1 MKNPILNE
9 IKNLVADR
17 DITLTKLAKKM
28 GERLGR
34 KYSLASL
41 SQKLRNGTISYREIM
56 LIAEILNYKIIFY
69 DLNEKKFKINS
80 WLLLF
85 VKWPTTKHFFHIS
98 QYRQNLYYFS
108 AHSVIFGQQL
118 EGMSWIIGACIVFIS
133 LQFAIANLHSTRLF
147 AHTGWVRYAHTAPS
161 PKSAKKK
168 LLWKKLPWNLLQFL
182 V

>member
-1 MKNPILNE
+1 MKNPILSE

-17 DITLTKLAKKM
+17 DITLTKLAEKM

-85 VKWPTTKHFFHIS
+85 VK
-98 QYRQNLYYFS
+98 
-108 AHSVIFGQQL
+108 
-118 EGMSWIIGACIVFIS
+118 
-133 LQFAIANLHSTRLF
+133 
-147 AHTGWVRYAHTAPS
+147 
-161 PKSAKKK
+161 
-168 LLWKKLPWNLLQFL
+168 
-182 V
+182 

>member
-17 DITLTKLAKKM
+17 DITLTKLAEKM

-98 QYRQNLYYFS
+98 KT
-108 AHSVIFGQQL
+108 V
-118 EGMSWIIGACIVFIS
+118 
-133 LQFAIANLHSTRLF
+133 
-147 AHTGWVRYAHTAPS
+147 P
-161 PKSAKKK
+161 PKLI
-168 LLWKKLPWNLLQFL
+168 LL
-182 V
+182 

>member
-17 DITLTKLAKKM
+17 DITLTKLAEKM

-69 DLNEKKFKINS
+69 DLNEKKFKVNS
-80 WLLLF
+80 WE
-85 VKWPTTKHFFHIS
+85 VN
-98 QYRQNLYYFS
+98 QNLS
-108 AHSVIFGQQL
+108 IVIF
-118 EGMSWIIGACIVFIS
+118 A
-133 LQFAIANLHSTRLF
+133 
-147 AHTGWVRYAHTAPS
+147 
-161 PKSAKKK
+161 K
-168 LLWKKLPWNLLQFL
+168 LLIRKDSESTQSH
-182 V
+182 

>member
-17 DITLTKLAKKM
+17 DISQTKLAEKM

-80 WLLLF
+80 
-85 VKWPTTKHFFHIS
+85 
-98 QYRQNLYYFS
+98 
-108 AHSVIFGQQL
+108 
-118 EGMSWIIGACIVFIS
+118 
-133 LQFAIANLHSTRLF
+133 
-147 AHTGWVRYAHTAPS
+147 
-161 PKSAKKK
+161 
-168 LLWKKLPWNLLQFL
+168 
-182 V
+182 